1 MSNRGV
7 CDLRNKY
14 QVREVADDEDRQVGD
29 HGDGLLED
37 DLGEAGGG
45 GVIHCGEKVE
55 LD

>member
-7 CDLRNKY
+7 CLQNKY
-14 QVREVADDEDRQVGD
+14 QVREVADDEDGQVGD

-37 DLGEAGGG
+37 DLGEADGG
-45 GVIHCGEKVE
+45 GVIHCGGKIE